1 VTVDTGVLLGDRYRL
16 GDRIAVGGMGEVW
29 RARDELLDREVA
41 VKVLKPEYAQDESFL
56 ERFRAEA
63 RHTAALTH
71 PGIAGVYD
79 YGEGAGTAY
88 LVMELVPGDPL
99 SALLAREGRL
109 SPDRTL
115 DLVAQV
121 ARALDTAHRSGVIHR
136 DVKPGNI
143 LVCDDGTVKVTD
155 FGIARAADAVPLT
168 KTGVVLGTAQ
178 YLSPEQGNGSG
189 VTPASDV
196 YSLGVVAYECLA
208 GKRPFEADSPVA
220 VAMAHLYEDP
230 PPLPDDVPAEAA
242 TLVMTAMAK
251 DPTARYASAA
261 DLADAAEAV
270 RTGAPAPTPP
280 VVAPGEA
287 PATLALP
294 VAGAPADA
302 TTTVA
307 PAAPAEPSPVVSWWR
322 RQEPQTIAV
331 VLGVALAVLIAVVAV
346 VALRPPPKRT
356 VPALVGKPAKTAYA
370 ALDRLGLDHKEKAAY
385 SRRWPKGAVVAV
397 TPKAGTVLRK
407 GDDVSVTVSRGP
419 QPVTLSEG
427 LLGQQVDTVATTLTG
442 QGLTVTRQGMVT
454 DAPFGTVVAV
464 TPAQGLHQGD
474 AVTVTYSLGLP
485 RDGRKKHGKG
495 DGGD

>member
-1 VTVDTGVLLGDRYRL
+1 
-16 GDRIAVGGMGEVW
+16 
-29 RARDELLDREVA
+29 
-41 VKVLKPEYAQDESFL
+41 
-56 ERFRAEA
+56 
-63 RHTAALTH
+63 
-71 PGIAGVYD
+71 
-79 YGEGAGTAY
+79 
-88 LVMELVPGDPL
+88 
-99 SALLAREGRL
+99 
-109 SPDRTL
+109 
-115 DLVAQV
+115 
-121 ARALDTAHRSGVIHR
+121 
-136 DVKPGNI
+136 
-143 LVCDDGTVKVTD
+143 
-155 FGIARAADAVPLT
+155 
-168 KTGVVLGTAQ
+168 
-178 YLSPEQGNGSG
+178 
-189 VTPASDV
+189 
-196 YSLGVVAYECLA
+196 
-208 GKRPFEADSPVA
+208 
-220 VAMAHLYEDP
+220 MAHLYEDP

-242 TLVMTAMAK
+242 TLVLTAMAK
-251 DPTARYASAA
+251 DPAARYASAA

-270 RTGAPAPTPP
+270 RTGAPAPAPAP
-280 VVAPGEA
+280 VAPGES
-287 PATLALP
+287 PVTLALP
-294 VAGAPADA
+294 VAGPPADA

-307 PAAPAEPSPVVSWWR
+307 PAAAAEPSPVVSWWR

-464 TPAQGLHQGD
+464 TPSEGLHQGD

-485 RDGRKKHGKG
+485 REGRKKHGKG
-495 DGGD
+495 GGGD